1 MKNHISMMKR
11 AALMLGALALGST
24 AMASEADLKLPDLS
38 AVKFFSD
45 KVTGTQLMLMG
56 IVVCVIGLG
65 FALWQY
71 LKTEAL
77 PVHKSMSDVSAI
89 IWETC
94 KSYLAQQG
102 KFLALLW
109 SLIAICMVYY
119 FGFLTPHDG
128 KSTGTV
134 VMNVAIILCASILGI
149 LGSYGVAWFGMRI
162 NTFANSRSAF
172 ASLRGTPG
180 RPWPFRCVRA

>member
-1 MKNHISMMKR
+1 MKR
-11 AALMLGALALGST
+11 QGLLSMLKHAALAAGILGLGSS

-38 AVKFFSD
+38 AVKFFNDSIS
-45 KVTGTQLMLMG
+45 GTSLMLLG
-56 IVVCVIGLG
+56 LVVCVIGLG

-71 LKTEAL
+71 VRTEKL

-102 KFLALLW
+102 KFLAVLW
-109 SLIAICMVYY
+109 ALIAICMVYY

-134 VMNVAIILCASILGI
+134 VMNVAIILGASILGI
-149 LGSYGVAWFGMRI
+149 L
-162 NTFANSRSAF
+162 
-172 ASLRGTPG
+172 SLIHI
-180 RPWPFRCVRA
+180 